1 MSQEDLIQEIQVI
14 RRYSQLVLDR
24 TSAMS
29 LEDYLDDQFVRLAV
43 ERSIMI
49 IGEASARIRD
59 SYPDIYEQIESFR
72 SAIGVRNRLAHG
84 YDDLIDDE
92 AIWSIVDTGL
102 AALLQEIEKLT

>member
-1 MSQEDLIQEIQVI
+1 MSHQDLIQEIQVI
-14 RRYSQLVLDR
+14 RRYSQLVLDHTR
-24 TSAMS
+24 EMS
-29 LEDYLDDQFVRLAV
+29 LEDYLQDQFVRLAV

-59 SYPDIYEQIESFR
+59 GYPDVYEQIESFR

-92 AIWSIVDTGL
+92 AIWSIVETGL
-102 AALLQEIEKLT
+102 PSMLEEIEGVI